1 MPMVLFK
8 SAPAPL
14 PVLLFAVLVK
24 SVTAPTAALNLPW
37 ILLLMENEP
46 TAVLYAPV
54 VRLSRA
60 PCSFAVFPRA

>member
-24 SVTAPTAALNLPW
+24 SVTAPTAALNLY
-37 ILLLMENEP
+37 IALEGNEP
-46 TAVLYAPV
+46 TAVLNAPP

-60 PCSFAVFPRA
+60 PCSSAVFPPA